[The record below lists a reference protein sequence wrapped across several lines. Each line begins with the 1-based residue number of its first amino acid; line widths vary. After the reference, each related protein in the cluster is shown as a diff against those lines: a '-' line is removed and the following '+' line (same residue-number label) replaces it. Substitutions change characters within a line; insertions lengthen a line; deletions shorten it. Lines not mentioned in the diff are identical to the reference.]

1 MMKSILFA
9 ISFLTILPCDPGK
22 VSEEDIGR
30 SAVFFPVAGWI
41 VGLILAA
48 VSWLFLSVGMS
59 SFLAAIGLV
68 ACEAWI
74 TRGLHLDGVADVL
87 DGFGGGYER
96 ERRLAIMKDSATGA
110 FGVIGLVLT
119 LLVKSA
125 GVAGVLEL
133 ASTGGSEML
142 PLLFLVIAFV
152 PAASRWAMTFLAW
165 RSSYPRESGT
175 GHPFVGKITVWRL
188 AAGFMFLLPVF
199 LVALKSPSQLSAIIL
214 IFLVILLPSIWLRFR
229 AHHLLGGVTGDVL
242 GASCEFSEAAGW
254 LVAASLII

>member
-1 MMKSILFA
+1 MKSILFA
-9 ISFLTILPCDPGK
+9 ISFLTILPCDPGN
-22 VSEEDIGR
+22 VSREDINR
-30 SAVFFPVAGWI
+30 SSVFFPVAGWI
-41 VGLILAA
+41 IGLMLAT
-48 VSWLFLSVGMS
+48 VSWFLVSVGMS
-59 SFLAAIGLV
+59 SLLAAVCIV

-74 TRGLHLDGVADVL
+74 TRGLHLDGVADLL

-96 ERRLAIMKDSATGA
+96 ERRLAIMKDSAIGA
-110 FGVIGLVLT
+110 FGVTGLVLT
-119 LLVKSA
+119 LLVKVA

-133 ASTGGSEML
+133 VSRGGSDMFPVL
-142 PLLFLVIAFV
+142 VLLIAFV

-188 AAGFMFLLPVF
+188 AAGFIMLLPVF
-199 LVALKSPSQLSAIIL
+199 LVALKSTSQLSAIIL
-214 IFLVILLPSIWLRFR
+214 IFLAVLLPMIWLRFR

-254 LVAASLII
+254 LAASLIV

>member
-1 MMKSILFA
+1 MKSILFA

-22 VSEEDIGR
+22 ISEEDINR
-30 SAVFFPVAGWI
+30 SSVFFPLAGWI
-41 VGLILAA
+41 VGLMLAA
-48 VSWLFLSVGMS
+48 VSWLLLSAGMS
-59 SFLAAIGLV
+59 SLLAAICIV

-96 ERRLAIMKDSATGA
+96 GRRLAIMKDSATGA

-119 LLVKSA
+119 LLVKIA
-125 GVAGVLEL
+125 GIAGVLEL
-133 ASTGGSEML
+133 VVRKGDSETIS
-142 PLLFLVIAFV
+142 LLVLAMAFV

-175 GHPFVGKITVWRL
+175 GHPFVGKISVCRL
-188 AAGFMFLLPVF
+188 AAGFVLLLPIF
-199 LVALKSPSQLSAIIL
+199 LVALKSISQLSAIIIL
-214 IFLVILLPSIWLRFR
+214 FLAILLPSIWLRFR
-229 AHHLLGGVTGDVL
+229 AHRLLGGVTGDVL

-254 LVAASLII
+254 LAASLIL